1 MARQEDFEVNE
12 MDDFNEEDDQ
22 QNELNYLRARR
33 ANGEKLD
40 PDELLMLGI
49 IED

>member
-1 MARQEDFEVNE
+1 MAKEYNE
-12 MDDFNEEDDQ
+12 QDNHEEEDDM
-22 QNELNYLRARR
+22 QNELNYLHARR
-33 ANGEKLD
+33 ANGEDLD

>member
-1 MARQEDFEVNE
+1 MANNNE
-12 MDDFNEEDDQ
+12 FNEQDINDEGDDM

-33 ANGEKLD
+33 QNGERLD
-40 PDELLMLGI
+40 PDELLMIGL

>member
-1 MARQEDFEVNE
+1 MANNNE
-12 MDDFNEEDDQ
+12 FNEQDINDEGDDM

-33 ANGEKLD
+33 QNGEELD
-40 PDELLMLGI
+40 PDELLMIGL

>member
-1 MARQEDFEVNE
+1 MANNNE
-12 MDDFNEEDDQ
+12 FNELDINDEGDDM

-33 ANGEKLD
+33 QNGERLD
-40 PDELLMLGI
+40 PDELLMIGL

>member
-1 MARQEDFEVNE
+1 MPQHEDFEVNE
-12 MDDFNEEDDQ
+12 QDDICEDDQ

-33 ANGEKLD
+33 ENGEKLD
-40 PDELLMLGI
+40 PDELLMLGL

>member
-1 MARQEDFEVNE
+1 MAHNNEFDEQE
-12 MDDFNEEDDQ
+12 DFNEEDDQ

-33 ANGEKLD
+33 ANGEDLD

>member
-1 MARQEDFEVNE
+1 MSRHEDFEINE
-12 MDDFNEEDDQ
+12 QDDNCEDDQ

-33 ANGEKLD
+33 ANREQLD
-40 PDELLMLGI
+40 PDELLMLGL